1 MKNKFAITTI
11 ILLIVCVTVAFAA
24 CDNDKSDIGTP
35 ENLAMSGNVLSWQS
49 VDGADSYDVE
59 VNGKVVGNT
68 KSTTYFVEIEEKGT
82 YNIRVRAK
90 VGEKVSDFSEV
101 YTYIVKE
108 MLAKPVATFDEESK
122 TVSWGAVE
130 GAVSYTVRVR
140 YTDKQISAEGAVI
153 EMAEGLTVTSYKL
166 EKEEYTKP
174 GSFTIEVMAIADE
187 NSESSNSPFSEAC
200 IFVIDA
206 QLAAP
211 TLSSITSTRVYWNS
225 VANATSYYLE
235 VRNVD
240 DPEEVYST
248 TVKATTST
256 SVSVLLSN
264 FNIETPGKYT
274 VHIQTIGDGEVYKSS
289 EITDANEDFVIYKL
303 AQLEEGC
310 ISLVDNQDGT
320 VNAVWRVTAEQLKN
334 VTSFTLVLTPYDE
347 EGDAVLSAQRISF
360 NLEST
365 SDMEKLTVTEDGEYT
380 VYSYCVDKMFVR
392 AEGDTEDPL
401 KPAYYGKRFT
411 VELSSSKSG
420 SGVIAGTSVKAE
432 EQYLSYKIPTIKD
445 GWYQVGSAAELA
457 YIVKNPSASY
467 KLTANIDYE
476 GYEWMTLE
484 SFSGNFDG
492 GVYIISDIKIIGNG
506 DKAGFFGEIAQGA
519 SVTGLKLVDVTID
532 NEEVNYSG
540 AIAAVNN
547 GTVADCVVV
556 GSVKASIATAGG
568 LVGVNNGTVRSS
580 QSSAD
585 VTAAIAGGVA
595 GINSENATISYSS
608 ARGNVTSSAVKN
620 EDEEKNLTEA
630 YAGGF
635 VAVNDG
641 TILYGSS
648 IGNVSSNSEIT
659 LSKPN
664 YAGGFVAVNNGT
676 VSYSYSG
683 ANYSNDS
690 SKRNSVSSKG
700 NVNIAVGGFVGYNT
714 GNISSSYSNVKASSP
729 NYLGGFVGYNASG
742 KIENSYSIGGVNI
755 GTISGEGGFV
765 GFNAEGATVEN
776 VYYYDKEL
784 GDSANRTDK
793 ELSEYVEIGDIGLTL
808 AEKLGGNFAVIG
820 GENGIRNAVLKGV
833 IYNVTTSLTISP
845 GGEIK
850 ATVQYVDNNGELQ
863 TITAGNESST
873 GSTVCGNQSSDGTV
887 IIIFSNGSAR
897 GLVIVTVD

>member
-1 MKNKFAITTI
+1 
-11 ILLIVCVTVAFAA
+11 
-24 CDNDKSDIGTP
+24 
-35 ENLAMSGNVLSWQS
+35 
-49 VDGADSYDVE
+49 
-59 VNGKVVGNT
+59 
-68 KSTTYFVEIEEKGT
+68 
-82 YNIRVRAK
+82 
-90 VGEKVSDFSEV
+90 
-101 YTYIVKE
+101 
-108 MLAKPVATFDEESK
+108 
-122 TVSWGAVE
+122 
-130 GAVSYTVRVR
+130 
-140 YTDKQISAEGAVI
+140 
-153 EMAEGLTVTSYKL
+153 
-166 EKEEYTKP
+166 
-174 GSFTIEVMAIADE
+174 MAIADE

-256 SVSVLLSN
+256 SVSVPLSN

-568 LVGVNNGTVRSS
+568 LVGVNNGTV
-580 QSSAD
+580 
-585 VTAAIAGGVA
+585 
-595 GINSENATISYSS
+595 
-608 ARGNVTSSAVKN
+608 
-620 EDEEKNLTEA
+620 
-630 YAGGF
+630 
-635 VAVNDG
+635 
-641 TILYGSS
+641 
-648 IGNVSSNSEIT
+648 
-659 LSKPN
+659 
-664 YAGGFVAVNNGT
+664 
-676 VSYSYSG
+676 SYSYSG

-833 IYNVTTSLTISP
+833 ISNVTTTLTISP